1 MPWPSN
7 LSTVSSRDIKA
18 FGITPFNPEMFS
30 VGRDSKKTLQSHWK
44 GPYQV
49 LLTNTR
55 TAKLQGTDLR
65 IHLTPSVTW
74 RQRFPRIEAEDIGWD
89 SFPKISRPGL
99 LEGLEFTEVSLSSRS
114 KIDCGLLS
122 KFIVSDLANY
132 RLYYWYNIWFQT
144 VSSENNTASLLHV
157 YSCTVFIKHLFNSFS
172 FEGALAVSTI
182 LRHRLQV
189 GNA

>member
-18 FGITPFNPEMFS
+18 FGITPFNLEMFS
-30 VGRDSKKTLQSHWK
+30 VGKDSKKTLFSLTGK
-44 GPYQV
+44 APYQV
-49 LLTNTR
+49 LLTNTCI
-55 TAKLQGTDLR
+55 AKLQGTDFC
-65 IHLTPSVTW
+65 IHITHSVTW
-74 RQRFPRIEAEDIGWD
+74 RERFPRIEADDIGWD
-89 SFPKISRPGL
+89 IFPKICRPGL
-99 LEGLEFTEVSLSSRS
+99 LEGLEFTEVSLSSRP

-144 VSSENNTASLLHV
+144 VSFENNTASLLHV
-157 YSCTVFIKHLFNSFS
+157 YSCTVFIKHLFNSY
-172 FEGALAVSTI
+172 
-182 LRHRLQV
+182 RLQV